1 MDDTQ
6 MAIAACSLR
15 SAIFILR
22 AVLRKR
28 RVGID
33 ARTFLIQ
40 EQKDV
45 AFVILQTYYFFFLT
59 H

>member
-1 MDDTQ
+1 